1 MAGKFSELEAKMSN
15 DAIEKSDI
23 LYLQL
28 RESMVLEEL
37 AGEKRVTQNDL
48 GESLK
53 VEH

>member
-1 MAGKFSELEAKMSN
+1 MARTFSELEAKISK

-37 AGEKRVTQNDL
+37 CDAMRMTQKDL
-48 GESLK
+48 AES
-53 VEH
+53 